1 MSELKATLVCRVS
14 SRTDGATEKSCL
26 EHKTKQNTLR
36 VYLFCLYACMPAAC
50 GSWRKVP
57 DHLELTVN
65 MSYHTVLQRN
75 LGPLREQEIIFRA
88 DSLVP

>member
-26 EHKTKQNTLR
+26 KHKTKQNIVC
-36 VYLFCLYACMPAAC
+36 VYLFCLYVYMPAAC
-50 GSWRKVP
+50 GSQKKVP
-57 DHLELTVN
+57 DHLELILN
-65 MSYHTVLQRN
+65 MSYHMVLQLN
-75 LGPLREQEIIFRA
+75 LGPLHEQEKILSA